1 MKIGIDKIGFYTP
14 HLYLD
19 MNELAIARNEDPAK
33 YTIGIG
39 QLEMAVNP
47 ITQDSVTLAANAALE
62 ILEDED
68 MEKIDLVIFATE
80 TGIDHSKS
88 GAIYVHQLLNLNPYA
103 RAIEMKEACYAATC
117 AVQLAKG
124 YIAMNPDRK
133 VLVLGSDIS
142 RYGLNTPG
150 EVTQG
155 AGAVALLLSANPRI
169 LTLEDKS
176 AYYTKDIMDFWRP
189 VYSDVA
195 FVKSKY
201 SNEQYI
207 SFFQKV
213 WRQYQE
219 KTGYSL
225 EDMEAIC
232 FHMPYTKMG
241 IKALRTIIDETTP
254 EARDRIFNHYEAS
267 KTYNKRVGNIYTG
280 SLYLSL
286 LSLLENGSIEPGSR
300 IGMFSYGSGAV
311 GEFFSGILEPGFR
324 EVLLPEKH
332 HELLDSRQKV
342 SVEEYEEIFS
352 QTLPEDGTSVTL
364 PVEDDPAP
372 ICLAGIKE
380 HERQY
385 VHKNR

>member
-47 ITQDSVTLAANAALE
+47 ITQDSVSLAANAALE
-62 ILEDED
+62 ILDEEDK
-68 MEKIDLVIFATE
+68 EKIDLVIFATE
-80 TGIDHSKS
+80 SGIDHSKS
-88 GAIYVHQLLNLNPYA
+88 GAIYVHQLLDLNPHA
-103 RAIEMKEACYAATC
+103 RAIEMKEACYAAT
-117 AVQLAKG
+117 AGLQLAKG
-124 YIAMNPDRK
+124 HIALNPDRK
-133 VLVLGSDIS
+133 VLVLASDIS

-155 AGAVALLLSANPRI
+155 SGAVALLVSANPRI
-169 LTLEDKS
+169 LSLEDKS
-176 AYYTKDIMDFWRP
+176 AYYTEDIMDFWRP
-189 VYSDVA
+189 IYSDVA

-219 KTGYSL
+219 KTGLNL

-241 IKALRTIIDETTP
+241 IKALRTVIDETT
-254 EARDRIFNHYEAS
+254 EEEKDRIFSHYETS

-280 SLYLSL
+280 SLFLSL
-286 LSLLENGSIEPGSR
+286 LSLLENSSIAPGTR

-311 GEFFSGILEPGFR
+311 GEFFSGILEPNYQ
-324 EVLLPEKH
+324 EVLRPDRH
-332 HELLDSRQKV
+332 HELLDNRQKV
-342 SVEEYEEIFS
+342 SVQEYEEIFA
-352 QTLPEDGTSVTL
+352 QTLPVDGSNVTL
-364 PVEDDPAP
+364 SVEDDPAP

-385 VHKNR
+385 VNKNS